1 MSRAWL
7 RLVALAIQ
15 EPQEFLTGVF
25 SQRRPQH
32 RQVVRQTGGRVFSV
46 WCAGFCA
53 APCRNHSFAG
63 AGVVGSNPM
72 PSALVSCRGS

>member
-1 MSRAWL
+1 MAGRTPLSRGSGSTLSISHATPRQVKKGGRRIDMSPTTIWGGHGGVSRAWL

-32 RQVVRQTGGRVFSV
+32 RQV
-46 WCAGFCA
+46 A
-53 APCRNHSFAG
+53 
-63 AGVVGSNPM
+63 
-72 PSALVSCRGS
+72 